1 LISESSFSE
10 VRDERLQHSQ
20 RRFGHVLPSLLAL
33 GGIGL
38 AATAFVFLFISEGTP
53 LFGFMEPGYGGCTDT
68 DDEATEPTTAP
79 QLSRRILRAVDVTK
93 APNLHR
99 APRREKDDSLPIGR
113 ELTRTDPR
121 CAVPEFGGLST
132 EVERG

>member
-38 AATAFVFLFISEGTP
+38 AATAFVFLFISERTP

-68 DDEATEPTTAP
+68 DDGGDGTDDCTSIEPPNPA
-79 QLSRRILRAVDVTK
+79 SRRCHEG
-93 APNLHR
+93 PQSP
-99 APRREKDDSLPIGR
+99 PRTSP
-113 ELTRTDPR
+113 
-121 CAVPEFGGLST
+121 
-132 EVERG
+132 